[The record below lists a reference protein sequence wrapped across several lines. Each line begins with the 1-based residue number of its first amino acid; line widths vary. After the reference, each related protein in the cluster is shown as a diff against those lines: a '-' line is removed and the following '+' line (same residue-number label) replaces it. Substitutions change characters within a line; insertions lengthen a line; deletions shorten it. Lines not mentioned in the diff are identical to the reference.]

1 MLDLFGWDVG
11 MGAFAA
17 VLLVVGALV
26 IGVVAQVIGEVRVGW
41 EWAATGAGAL
51 VGGYLGSEALGGL
64 STWGLEF
71 DGLFVLPALIGGLVV
86 GFIVDALSRYT
97 TEGSYTREPRPI

>member
-1 MLDLFGWDVG
+1 MLLALASVWLAPALQRRFGSVP
-11 MGAFAA
+11 
-17 VLLVVGALV
+17 V
-26 IGVVAQVIGEVRVGW
+26 
-41 EWAATGAGAL
+41 
-51 VGGYLGSEALGGL
+51 ALGGL
-64 STWGLEF
+64 STWGVEF